1 MAQLRQRYGS
11 DDVVSKYN
19 NTGATILKGSSVQM
33 DTTTDQIVNTSATT
47 APQFGIAMVDI
58 PDKTW
63 GDIQKGGCAIALVGA
78 GGVTPGVKVGAAV
91 GGTCVAIAPGGG
103 VNANYLGMSNTTAAN
118 TEYCELELAGSF
130 LTFQG

>member
-47 APQFGIAMVDI
+47 APQLGIAMVDI

-63 GDIQKGGCAIALVGA
+63 GDIQKGGLRHRARRRRWRHPRREGRR
-78 GGVTPGVKVGAAV
+78 GGRRD
-91 GGTCVAIAPGGG
+91 CVAIAPAGGT
-103 VNANYLGMSNTTAAN
+103 NANYLGMSNTTAAS